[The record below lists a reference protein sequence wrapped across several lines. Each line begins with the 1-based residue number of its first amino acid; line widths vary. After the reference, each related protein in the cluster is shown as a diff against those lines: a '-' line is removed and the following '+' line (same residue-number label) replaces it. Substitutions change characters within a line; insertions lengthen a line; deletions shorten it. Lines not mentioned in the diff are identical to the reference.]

1 MKLLTEEIKK
11 QLPPLGATAEQSDP
25 MAIVKFFNP
34 TGIGTWWAAEFDP
47 ESGIFFGKADLGFPE
62 LGTFSLDELQGYK
75 GPFGIGIERDIHF
88 TPMPLSQ
95 CK

>member
-11 QLPPLGATAEQSDP
+11 ILPPLGSTAEEVDP
-25 MAIVKFFNP
+25 IAYIKFYNP
-34 TGIGTWWAAEFDP
+34 TGIGTWWASEFDP

-62 LGTFSLDELQGYK
+62 LGTFSLQELENYK
-75 GPFGIGIERDIHF
+75 GPLGLGIERDIYF
-88 TPMPLSQ
+88 TPKPLSK